1 LWMRLYKDKF
11 VDSSQKRPI
20 LHLLVGLPCSGKS
33 TYAQGM
39 QAEFP
44 SVILNADSWELA
56 LFGSI
61 FPSERHEKVHDQL
74 EKLLWGLGQDILRH
88 GTSVVLDYGFW
99 AREERD
105 YYRQT
110 AGNMGLGFMI
120 HYLDTPLEVIR
131 ERVTSRSAKESE
143 FNISY
148 EDILGWSRIFEPP
161 LPGDQDTRIIKSG

>member
-1 LWMRLYKDKF
+1 M
-11 VDSSQKRPI
+11 DSQPKKPT

-33 TYAQGM
+33 TYAQAM

-44 SVILNADSWELA
+44 SVILNADPWELA

-74 EKLLWGLGQDILRH
+74 EKLRWGLGQDIPRQ
-88 GTSVVLDYGFW
+88 GSSVVLDFGFW

-105 YYRQT
+105 YFRQA
-110 AGNMGLGFMI
+110 AGKLGIGFMI
-120 HYLDTPLEVIR
+120 HYLDTSLDVIR
-131 ERVTSRSAKESE
+131 ERVISRSARETE

-148 EDILGWSRIFEPP
+148 EDILRWNRFFEPP
-161 LPGDQDTRIIKSG
+161 HPRDPDTRIIKLI

>member
-1 LWMRLYKDKF
+1 MN
-11 VDSSQKRPI
+11 SQASKPT

-33 TYAQGM
+33 TYAQAM

-74 EKLLWGLGQDILRH
+74 EKLLWSLGQDILRQ
-88 GTSVVLDYGFW
+88 GISLVLDYGFW
-99 AREERD
+99 GREERN
-105 YYRQT
+105 YYRQA
-110 AGNMGLGFMI
+110 AGNLGVGFMI
-120 HYLDTPLEVIR
+120 HYLDTPLDVIR

-148 EDILGWSRIFEPP
+148 EDILRWSRTFEPP
-161 LPGDQDTRIIKSG
+161 LHGDSDTRIIKVN